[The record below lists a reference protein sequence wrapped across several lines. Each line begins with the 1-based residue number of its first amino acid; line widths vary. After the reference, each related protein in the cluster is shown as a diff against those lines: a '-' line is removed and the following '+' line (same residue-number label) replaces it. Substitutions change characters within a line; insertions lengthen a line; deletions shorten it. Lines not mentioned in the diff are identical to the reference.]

1 MPHPAAPAPAPSA
14 PSAAALPPLAS
25 SADSGT
31 AASSHVSPEQLRELH
46 LLWSRVQAG
55 AWRTLALVP
64 ADAQGSGLEVG
75 TGLVQAARLFGAAAA
90 LQLVDARGLAMQ
102 QAAELTGQLAARVAA
117 GERVL
122 VVADSPLANAATLA
136 LMQAVDAALLCAQR
150 GMDLARAQQTL
161 QLCGRERFLGSVLL
175 PAPR

>member
-1 MPHPAAPAPAPSA
+1 MPHPAAPVPAPSA
-14 PSAAALPPLAS
+14 PSAALPALAS
-25 SADSGT
+25 T
-31 AASSHVSPEQLRELH
+31 AASFQVSPEQLRELH
-46 LLWSRVQAG
+46 LLWSRVQPG

-90 LQLVDARGLAMQ
+90 LQLVDARGLAVQ
-102 QAAELTGQLAARVAA
+102 QAAELTAQLAARVAA

-122 VVADSPLANAATLA
+122 VVADSPLANPATLA
-136 LMQAVDAALLCAQR
+136 LMQVADAALLCAQR